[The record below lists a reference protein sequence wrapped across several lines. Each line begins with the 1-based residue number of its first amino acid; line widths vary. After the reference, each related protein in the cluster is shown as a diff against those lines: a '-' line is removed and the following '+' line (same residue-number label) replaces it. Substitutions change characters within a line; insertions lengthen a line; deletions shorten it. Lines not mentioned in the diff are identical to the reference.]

1 MDMVKRKMPGRES
14 LVVFGVTPRSALLS
28 LILVSN
34 ALTWYSLA
42 FNVLTVTMTEI
53 SMAIHFSGAIVAALV
68 GAKVIEKF
76 TTRRKF
82 LVLWMLLG
90 VLSSLFLIH
99 PNFPNSIISFVSS
112 LIIGVAFGLGLPA
125 SLGYFTDSTNIENRA
140 KLGGLTLIVNG
151 LSTFLLTMIPLG
163 NVLLVAIILMIWR
176 TAALIIFLV
185 VNCPT
190 DNIVKQK
197 GISYGSILN
206 QQTFVLFVIPWL
218 MFSLVNFLSVPIQ
231 MHILDETTIETYVM
245 IEVALAGIFAV
256 VAGFL
261 SDIIGRKRVTISG
274 FVLLGIGYAI
284 LGISQGILG
293 IPGDNPLIWF
303 LYTVVDGVAWGIFSV
318 IFIMTIW
325 GDLSYG
331 ASCEKYYALGGIPFF
346 ISNFLRI
353 LVGPLI
359 TSGTNSQMTGAA
371 IFSLTAFFMFLA
383 VLPLM
388 FAPETLPEKKIKDR
402 ELKKY
407 ISAAQKAKKKYA

>member
-1 MDMVKRKMPGRES
+1 
-14 LVVFGVTPRSALLS
+14 
-28 LILVSN
+28 
-34 ALTWYSLA
+34 
-42 FNVLTVTMTEI
+42 
-53 SMAIHFSGAIVAALV
+53 
-68 GAKVIEKF
+68 
-76 TTRRKF
+76 
-82 LVLWMLLG
+82 
-90 VLSSLFLIH
+90 
-99 PNFPNSIISFVSS
+99 
-112 LIIGVAFGLGLPA
+112 
-125 SLGYFTDSTNIENRA
+125 
-140 KLGGLTLIVNG
+140 
-151 LSTFLLTMIPLG
+151 
-163 NVLLVAIILMIWR
+163 MIWR

-190 DNIVKQK
+190 DNIDKQK

-206 QQTFVLFVIPWL
+206 QQTFILYVIPWL

-231 MHILDETTIETYVM
+231 MDMLDKTTIETYMM
-245 IEVALAGIFAV
+245 IEAALAGIFAV

-303 LYTVVDGVAWGIFSV
+303 LYTVVDGIAWGIFSV

-331 ASCEKYYALGGIPFF
+331 GSCEKYYALGGIPFF

-359 TSGTNSQMTGAA
+359 ASGTDSQTMGAA
-371 IFSLTAFFMFLA
+371 IFSLTAFFLFMA

-388 FAPETLPEKKIKDR
+388 FAPETLPEKRIKER
-402 ELKKY
+402 ELRKY